1 MELETGLDYRTPRL
15 QNKWTQE
22 QRLFLCCLF
31 EFFQR
36 NTRVFKEIF
45 NRVFRLELTECGF
58 TNGIPSSTLRA
69 QWAEMVRYAYPEW
82 REVQQHT
89 TKGHRR
95 WLPTLR
101 QIKKTARLLGLY
113 IVPNYI
119 DDNEE
124 TYSQRQSLTP
134 QVDSQGTL
142 NQVPM
147 VQRSDTRDVSAI
159 EVQAQVPEI
168 VDITQ
173 IDISL
178 CTGGD
183 KVCFWC
189 VQEQLSAQESEK
201 ERTHPYWTDEVPPVI
216 YRWSNIDSQGVNSK
230 TLIMAGLFA
239 DGRQFFTPGDI
250 PQEKF
255 NDYFS
260 RHVHIEKTP
269 SPFISTF
276 CSMLAPVHRALWNKE
291 GAIISI
297 INTQKLDTE
306 IYSAGRLFR
315 EQNLRIRGYDG
326 RGEFLVW
333 GKIPPAA
340 IICAVKIST
349 IQQLADKYLDIGEF
363 LQLEKLASY
372 KYNRKHLH
380 SDLAR
385 GAGKLDRTSGFAIG
399 KFLYSIN
406 LPIEFSRKVSEGL
419 FRSWRLKRQGTWE
432 SFYEGVDAG
441 YGRSTPSTSVSEA
454 GRPESVEISDD
465 DSATECG
472 SETEDENLSDSELED
487 ISVSPPCMGREL
499 SERYPISTPG
509 WFFIRNTDDDLTT
522 EDEEASGSGR
532 AVNLF
537 SEHDLDRSAE
547 FIADWPEE
555 DTQNLKP
562 LDMSEIR
569 APTIEMF
576 DPDTGRWVQE
586 QATFQ
591 NLDEDDCQS
600 YMQPPSTNGTQE
612 MRGISEVEGES
623 DILHDIETRYSVLS
637 MSRELS
643 EDVLP
648 HIRFARDRERRRR
661 WLLP

>member
-1 MELETGLDYRTPRL
+1 
-15 QNKWTQE
+15 
-22 QRLFLCCLF
+22 
-31 EFFQR
+31 
-36 NTRVFKEIF
+36 
-45 NRVFRLELTECGF
+45 
-58 TNGIPSSTLRA
+58 
-69 QWAEMVRYAYPEW
+69 
-82 REVQQHT
+82 
-89 TKGHRR
+89 
-95 WLPTLR
+95 
-101 QIKKTARLLGLY
+101 
-113 IVPNYI
+113 
-119 DDNEE
+119 
-124 TYSQRQSLTP
+124 
-134 QVDSQGTL
+134 
-142 NQVPM
+142 
-147 VQRSDTRDVSAI
+147 
-159 EVQAQVPEI
+159 
-168 VDITQ
+168 
-173 IDISL
+173 
-178 CTGGD
+178 
-183 KVCFWC
+183 
-189 VQEQLSAQESEK
+189 
-201 ERTHPYWTDEVPPVI
+201 
-216 YRWSNIDSQGVNSK
+216 
-230 TLIMAGLFA
+230 
-239 DGRQFFTPGDI
+239 
-250 PQEKF
+250 
-255 NDYFS
+255 
-260 RHVHIEKTP
+260 
-269 SPFISTF
+269 
-276 CSMLAPVHRALWNKE
+276 MLAPVHRALWNKE

-349 IQQLADKYLDIGEF
+349 IQKLADKHLDIGEF
-363 LQLEKLASY
+363 LQLKKLASY

-380 SDLAR
+380 GDLAR
-385 GAGKLDRTSGFAIG
+385 GAGKLDYTSGFAIG
-399 KFLYSIN
+399 RFLCSIN

-419 FRSWRLKRQGTWE
+419 FHSWRLKRQGTWE

-441 YGRSTPSTSVSEA
+441 YGRSTLSTSVSED
-454 GRPESVEISDD
+454 GRPESVINGISDD

-472 SETEDENLSDSELED
+472 SVTEDENISASSPCIELAAHD
-487 ISVSPPCMGREL
+487 
-499 SERYPISTPG
+499 PIPTPG

-522 EDEEASGSGR
+522 EDEEAIGSGR

-591 NLDEDDCQS
+591 NLDKDDCQS